1 MTRIIAGKHGG
12 RRLQTLP
19 GAATRPTTDRVK
31 EAVFSALESRLGS
44 LHGFRVLD
52 LYAGSGALG
61 IEALSRGAAEVVF
74 CESQSRAVSVIRANL
89 RSLGATAT
97 IWTAPAERALAERA
111 LAERTLATAKGEPFD
126 LVLADPPY
134 PLSDD
139 AVADFLTQLG
149 RGWLAEGATVVLER
163 SARSVEPTWPTGMQP
178 SGVKTYGETRIW
190 YLNYEEKK

>member
-19 GAATRPTTDRVK
+19 GEATRPTTDRVR

-44 LHGFRVLD
+44 FHGLRVLD

-89 RSLGATAT
+89 RSLGAKAT
-97 IWTAPAERALAERA
+97 IWTATVERALAERA
-111 LAERTLATAKGEPFD
+111 LAMVKGEPFD

-134 PLSDD
+134 PLSDA
-139 AVADFLTQLG
+139 AVVDFLTQLG

-178 SGVKTYGETRIW
+178 SGAKTYGETRIW

>member
-19 GAATRPTTDRVK
+19 GAATRPTTDRAK

-44 LHGFRVLD
+44 FHGIRVLD

-61 IEALSRGAAEVVF
+61 IEALSRGAAEVIF
-74 CESQSRAVSVIRANL
+74 CESESRAVSVIRANL
-89 RSLGATAT
+89 RSIGATAT
-97 IWTAPAERALAERA
+97 IWTTPAERALASV
-111 LAERTLATAKGEPFD
+111 KGEPFD

-134 PLSDD
+134 PLTEDD
-139 AVADFLTQLG
+139 VVDFLTQLG

-163 SARSVEPTWPTGMQP
+163 SARSVEPTWPTGLQP

-190 YLNYEEKK
+190 YLTHEEKK